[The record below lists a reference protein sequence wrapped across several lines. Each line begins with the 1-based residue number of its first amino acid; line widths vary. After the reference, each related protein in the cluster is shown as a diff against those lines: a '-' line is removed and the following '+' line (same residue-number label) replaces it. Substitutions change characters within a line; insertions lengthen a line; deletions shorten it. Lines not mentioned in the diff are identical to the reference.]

1 MDPAGRAGPRPA
13 SVSLPPRA
21 ISGAGPAME
30 DLQWDDY
37 GMISLGFV
45 YIYIYMYT
53 YIYMY
58 MCIYMY
64 IYMYKY
70 INSYI
75 HIHII
80 SYRQKGINYG

>member
-1 MDPAGRAGPRPA
+1 MKYRSAAGLDPAGRAGPRPA

-45 YIYIYMYT
+45 YIYI
-53 YIYMY
+53 
-58 MCIYMY
+58 C
-64 IYMYKY
+64 
-70 INSYI
+70 I
-75 HIHII
+75 HIYICI
-80 SYRQKGINYG
+80 RVFICICVCINI

>member
-45 YIYIYMYT
+45 YIYICIH
-53 YIYMY
+53 IYMY

-70 INSYI
+70 INSYL

-80 SYRQKGINYG
+80 SYRQKGINYC

>member
-1 MDPAGRAGPRPA
+1 MKYRSAAGLDPAGRAGPRPA

-45 YIYIYMYT
+45 YIYICIHI
-53 YIYMY
+53 YIYI
-58 MCIYMY
+58 CIRVF
-64 IYMYKY
+64 ICICVC
-70 INSYI
+70 INI
-75 HIHII
+75 
-80 SYRQKGINYG
+80 

>member
-45 YIYIYMYT
+45 YIYICIHI

-58 MCIYMY
+58 MCIYMCIY
-64 IYMYKY
+64 IC
-70 INSYI
+70 INI
-75 HIHII
+75 
-80 SYRQKGINYG
+80 